1 MKKVLLATAVALAPS
16 LFFTGKAMAQTQ
28 QYGTEVCINASGVA
42 EAKRLFPNAKLH
54 VLPDSVDP
62 KMNGWTIVAGQVGPD
77 GRIHTDA
84 QEIEFRQRVR
94 ISGDY

>member
-1 MKKVLLATAVALAPS
+1 MKKILLAAALTLAPALS
-16 LFFTGKAMAQTQ
+16 LTGQAAAQEVKF
-28 QYGTEVCINASGVA
+28 GTEVCVNASNAA

-84 QEIEFRQRVR
+84 QEIGFRQRVR